1 MASRIL
7 GMGDVL
13 SIVEK
18 AQALISEE
26 DAMKFGEK
34 VRSATFDFN
43 DFLQQS
49 QVVGSMGSL
58 GKVAKMM
65 PQMGGISTE
74 KLIDAEK
81 RLKRSEKIIKCMTA
95 EERATPDLFTRDR
108 TAGKRIQRL
117 AEESGLSQ
125 GDVKAF
131 LSEFQKMRGMMS
143 RMMKASDQMAG
154 LGGDDDDEAEM
165 AMPGNRATRRASK
178 KKKKGGQGGGAGFG

>member
-26 DAMKFGEK
+26 DSRKFNEK

-74 KLIDAEK
+74 KLIEAEK
-81 RLKRSEKIIKCMTA
+81 RLKRSEAIIKCMTP

-108 TAGKRIQRL
+108 SAGKRIQRL
-117 AEESGLSQ
+117 AEESDLTI

-143 RMMKASDQMAG
+143 RMMKASDIMAG
-154 LGGDDDDEAEM
+154 MSGEDEDEM
-165 AMPGNRATRRASK
+165 AVPGNRAMRRSSK
-178 KKKKGGQGGGAGFG
+178 KKKKAGRGGGAGFG

>member
-65 PQMGGISTE
+65 PGIGGISTE

-81 RLKRSEKIIKCMTA
+81 RLKRSEAIIKCMTA

-108 TAGKRIQRL
+108 SAGKRIQRL

-143 RMMKASDQMAG
+143 RMMKASDQMTG
-154 LGGDDDDEAEM
+154 LAAADEGEM
-165 AMPGNRATRRASK
+165 AMQGNRATRRASS
-178 KKKKGGQGGGAGFG
+178 KKKKGGRGGGAGFG